1 VAAGLTR
8 LLLAVALAA
17 PATGC
22 RASRGPSTP
31 PAPTPRSAPAT
42 PVARADVSRLDVAI
56 HRYAADRAG
65 RLPHRLTAL
74 AEERSPE
81 GGAYVPKVPE
91 TDPWGAPYAY
101 AVLDARLGTYDLR
114 SYGPDRLPGTEDDVV
129 ARADPV
135 PID

>member
-8 LLLAVALAA
+8 ALVAVALAA
-17 PATGC
+17 TATGC
-22 RASRGPSTP
+22 AASQGPAYPFGP
-31 PAPTPRSAPAT
+31 PPGRVALS
-42 PVARADVSRLDVAI
+42 PVATSDVSRLDAAI

-65 RLPHRLTAL
+65 RLPAGLPTL
-74 AEERSPE
+74 SVERDPRGE
-81 GGAYVPKVPE
+81 FYVAKLPP

-114 SYGPDRLPGTEDDVV
+114 SYGPDRMPGTEDDVV

-135 PID
+135 PMD